1 MDLPSYGSNEID
13 TLSVHYGE
21 FKNTD
26 DGVEL
31 EPLLDGQELKE
42 EWVIFKQLMS
52 KNFSDLSIQGMA
64 KKVLNPSEMQDQF
77 PQMLKLLT
85 IALTVPVS
93 SVDCERGFSK
103 QNLIKTKIRAKLK
116 TENVSTLMKMSVDT
130 PELDKFDFHR
140 AFVIWCS
147 IKDRV
152 ICRPRND

>member
-1 MDLPSYGSNEID
+1 
-13 TLSVHYGE
+13 
-21 FKNTD
+21 
-26 DGVEL
+26 
-31 EPLLDGQELKE
+31 
-42 EWVIFKQLMS
+42 MS
-52 KNFSDLSIQGMA
+52 KNFNELQGMA
-64 KKVLNPSEMQDQF
+64 KKLLGSSEMHDQF
-77 PQMLKLLT
+77 PQMLKLLD

-130 PELDKFDFHR
+130 PDMDKFDFHA

-152 ICRPRND
+152 ICRTHNN